1 MDTEQFLKEWTS
13 KNRAPKNKNNR
24 IYPKLDLSLFD
35 IVDDMDTTVMINKDK
50 EYRDKSLA
58 EKLKFLKDK
67 KLLSANDLIE
77 LKLNQLDL

>member
-13 KNRAPKNKNNR
+13 KNR
-24 IYPKLDLSLFD
+24 IYPKLDLSLF
-35 IVDDMDTTVMINKDK
+35 DDMDTTVMINKDK

-58 EKLKFLKDK
+58 EKLELLKDK